1 MELSGLYTPSVLLYK
16 WFNVI
21 TIWNLLN
28 IPQARSRSRAPSLG
42 DGRRYSKGS
51 YLIYCWRGKALC
63 AGLETANSSPCLSS
77 SHTEQLLGFNLFFF
91 WEATAAFT
99 HRHSPSCWSCAQ
111 VPGRG
116 KGSFPALPEV
126 APALVE
132 PGMNRGVERIQ
143 FSNQI
148 ISPQAL
154 PLSEAR
160 HNFGPCLKSSR

>member
-1 MELSGLYTPSVLLYK
+1 MFSFLKQIRACKAFMELSGLYTPSVLLYK

-28 IPQARSRSRAPSLG
+28 IPQARSGSRSRAPSLG

-91 WEATAAFT
+91 GKPQLLLPTDIPPPAGA
-99 HRHSPSCWSCAQ
+99 
-111 VPGRG
+111 VPR
-116 KGSFPALPEV
+116 FQ
-126 APALVE
+126 
-132 PGMNRGVERIQ
+132 GVERDRSQ
-143 FSNQI
+143 P
-148 ISPQAL
+148 SPKWLQ
-154 PLSEAR
+154 
-160 HNFGPCLKSSR
+160 HW